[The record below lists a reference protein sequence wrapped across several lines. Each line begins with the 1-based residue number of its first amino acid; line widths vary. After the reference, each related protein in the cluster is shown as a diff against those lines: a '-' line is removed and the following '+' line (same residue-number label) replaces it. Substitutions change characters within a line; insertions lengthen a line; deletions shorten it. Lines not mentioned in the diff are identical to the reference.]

1 MNDIA
6 HQRMVQE
13 ALKKKFGSHEVL
25 LNKRPPRYPE
35 QAEREF
41 KRITNSYMRL
51 LNKLLKEHL
60 PEIKNAAD
68 AEKNRRHD
76 DTTDLLAVA
85 TKVFEK
91 IANELQRD
99 MEAFGLEHRVEDMAK
114 LTRKLSINEWKKAV
128 ESTLGIRL
136 ADDYYTGELFRK
148 LMKEWIDSNVDLIK
162 TIPNDSLSKMREL
175 VLEGYRNGKPTTKI
189 VKEIQ
194 EVYGMTRR
202 HAQLIAR
209 DQIAKL
215 NGQIARLQQEDAGV
229 SEYIWSTSGDS
240 RVRQGHKAL
249 DGKRFK
255 WSDPPIV
262 DAKTGRRCH
271 PGEDY
276 QCRCVALAVFDY
288 ETIDLPISENGGG

>member
-68 AEKNRRHD
+68 EEKNRRHD
-76 DTTDLLAVA
+76 DTTDLLAVV

-128 ESTLGIRL
+128 ESTLGIQL

-148 LMKEWIDSNVDLIK
+148 LMKEWIDNNVDLIK
-162 TIPNDSLSKMREL
+162 TIPNDSLSQMREL

>member
-6 HQRMVQE
+6 HQRMVQD

-51 LNKLLKEHL
+51 LNKLLKEYL

-68 AEKNRRHD
+68 EEKNSRHD
-76 DTTDLLAVA
+76 DTTDLLAVV

-91 IANELQRD
+91 IADELQRD

-128 ESTLGIRL
+128 ESTLGIQL

-148 LMKEWIDSNVDLIK
+148 LMKEWIDNNVDLIK
-162 TIPNDSLSKMREL
+162 TIPNDSLSQMREL